1 MFRAKIKKNDLI
13 LNEAEFLSESA
24 IDIWKTQFDLL
35 PKQVYDF
42 DLYKFGFDKDNM
54 PPEIAFEEVTSVDG
68 ATFKIYTIPP
78 SCTIEIEDITIEFQ
92 QRQEQQESVESFALV
107 NELKSYIRWLNK
119 KKIREGIWTNETFVA
134 FLTSSAIAQAER
146 ALNQASWSTYK
157 GLVLSAA
164 AFYTAGEMAFIIGK
178 VERHEQKWQ
187 SVLGG

>member
-1 MFRAKIKKNDLI
+1 MLKAKIIQNSVVK
-13 LNEAEFLSESA
+13 NEAEFSNEA
-24 IDIWKTQFDLL
+24 QIDIWKTQFDLI

-78 SCTIEIEDITIEFQ
+78 SCAIEIEDITVEFQ